1 MSDAQHGPVS
11 FADEKYADVNT
22 MQTSNIVVGLD
33 IGTTKVCVVVA
44 EKDEVG
50 KLNILGHGRSVSEGL
65 QRATVVNINKTVNAI
80 RAAVADAERESSIR
94 IKGVNVGISGA
105 HVHCI
110 NSNSEIS
117 VNQSGVVNSSDIK
130 RFLEKAKTNIRY
142 LDIDHEIIHVIP
154 QEFIVDDQEGVLDPI
169 GMAGTTMRG
178 SAYIVVGMK
187 TKIRNIKQCVE
198 KAGLSVNDM
207 TFEPVASGL
216 AVMKESERKSGVV
229 IIDIGGGTTEVAIYI
244 DGAIRFSEVIKVAAN
259 DVTHDVAFG
268 VKALYEVA
276 EDLKIKHGCAYIRD
290 RSQDEEILIQG
301 IEGRPQKSFLK
312 SSLTLIIEA
321 RMMEIFELIRDSIK
335 RSGYYEYLNAGA
347 IITGGGSLIPGTD
360 ALSTEVLG
368 LDVRTGYPEGISGGI
383 KHSINNP
390 MYATV
395 MGLVAHSFEDRTEQH
410 DFDAVGPRTERDA
423 ATVGDGTD
431 EQTKNQS
438 GKKIVDR
445 LKDWWERL

>member
-1 MSDAQHGPVS
+1 
-11 FADEKYADVNT
+11 
-22 MQTSNIVVGLD
+22 MQSSNIVVGLD

-44 EKDEVG
+44 EKDDMG
-50 KLNILGHGRSVSEGL
+50 KLNILGHGRADSEGL
-65 QRATVVNINKTVNAI
+65 QRATVVNINKTVDAI
-80 RAAVADAERESSIR
+80 KKAVADAERESSIR

-117 VNQSGVVNSSDIK
+117 VNQTGIVNLSDVR
-130 RFLEKAKTNIRY
+130 RFLDKAKTNIRY

-198 KAGLSVNDM
+198 KAGLEVNTM
-207 TFEPVASGL
+207 TFEPIASGL
-216 AVMKESERKSGVV
+216 AVMKESETKSGVV
-229 IIDIGGGTTEVAIYI
+229 IVDIGGGTTEVAIYI
-244 DGAIRFSEVIKVAAN
+244 DGAIRFSEVVKVAAN
-259 DVTHDVAFG
+259 DVTHDVAYG

-276 EDLKIKHGCAYIRD
+276 EDMKIKHGCAYD
-290 RSQDEEILIQG
+290 GNRSGDEEILIEG
-301 IEGRPQKSFLK
+301 IEGRPGKSFMK

-321 RMMEIFELIRDSIK
+321 RMREIFELVRESIN
-335 RSGYYEYLNAGA
+335 RSGYFEYLNAGA
-347 IITGGGSLIPGTD
+347 LITGGGCLIPGTED
-360 ALSTEVLG
+360 LASEVLA
-368 LDVRTGYPEGISGGI
+368 LDVRAGYPEGISGGI
-383 KHSINNP
+383 KGSINNP

-395 MGLVAHSFEDRTEQH
+395 MGLVAYSLENSTFQDSDVIDNRVETVSGVDAESEDLPGVRVAPKGVPE
-410 DFDAVGPRTERDA
+410 A
-423 ATVGDGTD
+423 
-431 EQTKNQS
+431 

-445 LKDWWERL
+445 LKDWWEKL

>member
-1 MSDAQHGPVS
+1 
-11 FADEKYADVNT
+11 
-22 MQTSNIVVGLD
+22 MQRSNIVVGLD

-44 EKDEVG
+44 EKDEMG
-50 KLNILGHGRSVSEGL
+50 KLNVLGQGRADSEGL
-65 QRATVVNINKTVNAI
+65 QRATVVNINKTVDAI
-80 RAAVADAERESSIR
+80 KAAVADAERESSIR

-110 NSNSEIS
+110 NSHSEIS
-117 VNQSGVVNSSDIK
+117 VNQTGIVNASDVK

-142 LDIDHEIIHVIP
+142 LDIDHEIVHVIP

-198 KAGLSVNDM
+198 KAGLEVNAM
-207 TFEPVASGL
+207 TFEPIASGL
-216 AVMKESERKSGVV
+216 AVMKESEKKSGVV

-276 EDLKIKHGCAYIRD
+276 EDLKIKHGCAYTGD
-290 RSQDEEILIQG
+290 RSEDEEILIEG
-301 IEGRPQKSFLK
+301 IEGRPRKSFMK

-321 RMMEIFELIRDSIK
+321 RMMEIFELIRDAVK
-335 RSGYYEYLNAGA
+335 RSGYFDYLNAGA
-347 IITGGGSLIPGTD
+347 VITGGGCLIPGTD
-360 ALSTEVLG
+360 ALASGLLG
-368 LDVRTGYPEGISGGI
+368 LDVRTGFPEGVSGGM
-383 KHSINNP
+383 KGAINSP
-390 MYATV
+390 IYATV
-395 MGLVAHSFEDRTEQH
+395 MGLVAHSFENREVQDHDVIDLRGGETEVVQEESGQ
-410 DFDAVGPRTERDA
+410 DQGL
-423 ATVGDGTD
+423 
-431 EQTKNQS
+431 S

-445 LKDWWERL
+445 LKDWWEKL